1 MDAKTR
7 AVASIAQAKIE
18 LDRALA
24 EMDAIRTFD
33 PKLIGVVAHAL
44 SNYIAVTSA
53 TVEMLQLTLRDHPDE
68 DIPNWLAGIEHATE
82 LMQHAVGRLV
92 SASAPR
98 DFPLKLEHVNLRVLM
113 ERACDYHRRRADPK
127 QLTIN
132 CRTIGRVPLVWGD
145 RVAIAVVA
153 ENLLSNAVQVSPNHG
168 SIEVQVITEPSYVV
182 CTIHDGGPGLSKD
195 LQDRLFHRSVA
206 AAPIGSEPQ
215 AGLGVK
221 VAHEFV
227 RRMDGDLWCESEPG
241 RGARFSFRLPAI
253 E

>member
-1 MDAKTR
+1 MEAKTR
-7 AVASIAQAKIE
+7 AIASIAQAKID

-24 EMDAIRTFD
+24 ELDAIRTFD
-33 PKLIGVVAHAL
+33 PTLIGAVAHAL
-44 SNYIAVTSA
+44 SNYITVTSA

-68 DIPNWLAGIEHATE
+68 DIPNWLGGIEHATE

-92 SASAPR
+92 SASTPR

-113 ERACDYHRRRADPK
+113 ERACDYFRRRAQAK
-127 QLTIN
+127 QVAIN
-132 CRTIGRVPLVWGD
+132 CRSIGRVPLVWGD

-153 ENLLSNAVQVSPNHG
+153 ENLLSNAVQASPNHG
-168 SIEVQVITEPSYVV
+168 SIEVQIMTEPGYVV
-182 CTIHDGGPGLSKD
+182 CSIRDPGPGLTKE
-195 LQDRLFHRSVA
+195 LQDRLLHRATATGTIASD
-206 AAPIGSEPQ
+206 SQ
-215 AGLGVK
+215 TGLGVT
-221 VAHEFV
+221 VANEFV

>member
-1 MDAKTR
+1 MEAKTR
-7 AVASIAQAKIE
+7 AIASIAQAKIE

-33 PKLIGVVAHAL
+33 PALIGAVAHAL

-68 DIPNWLAGIEHATE
+68 DIPNWLGGIEHATE

-113 ERACDYHRRRADPK
+113 ERACDYFRRRAEPK
-127 QLTIN
+127 HVMIN
-132 CRTIGRVPLVWGD
+132 CRAIGRVPLVWGD

-153 ENLLSNAVQVSPNHG
+153 ENLLSNAVHASPHHG
-168 SIEVQVITEPSYVV
+168 AIEVQVMTEPGYVV

-195 LQDRLFHRSVA
+195 VQDRLLPRAVA
-206 AAPIGSEPQ
+206 AATIASEPQ
-215 AGLGVK
+215 TGLGVR
-221 VAHEFV
+221 VANEFV